1 MRGLRPPSLREFNLK
16 NKKRFESID
25 IWKGITILSVVLI
38 HTVFW
43 SGRFYLPDWTRQVVL
58 LLDVTVFFFISG
70 YLLRS
75 RSSKIVVERTG
86 RQSLRLFI
94 DYGIVTIAGLGIAIA
109 LYYLLQLGHLV
120 EFDLPAAIHS
130 ALKLDPSG
138 SVWEVIQVY
147 GGSMWY
153 LRVYIAV
160 LLVGFMILATP
171 IQKGLLLLPLISF
184 GAFLLIISYPELLLP
199 FLFTDTLFLSFYLT
213 IFLAG
218 AVFKRYKHKI
228 SMRALWITWSVVLA
242 VSLMVVLQEGG
253 LPDLQSEKFP
263 PTPIYLLFSLHSILA
278 FCALLLYER
287 KSGFIKQ
294 GVLMLGFAA
303 WFGRHSYRV
312 YLWQGV
318 AASIPYFFVP
328 VMMEM
333 GLPAAIIFLI
343 SLIWSVSLTMGLT
356 YGYNQLLP
364 MKLVESKIRVKSGD
378 SAPNI
383 SSENID

>member
-1 MRGLRPPSLREFNLK
+1 MR
-16 NKKRFESID
+16 KKRLETVD

-43 SGRFYLPDWTRQVVL
+43 SGRLYLPDWTRQVVL

-75 RSSKIVVERTG
+75 RSSKTVVQRTG

-94 DYGIVTIAGLGIAIA
+94 DYGIVTILGLGIAIA
-109 LYYLLQLGHLV
+109 LYYLLRLGHLV
-120 EFDLPAAIHS
+120 EFDLQAAIHS
-130 ALKLDPSG
+130 ALKFDPSD

-153 LRVYIAV
+153 LRVYMAV
-160 LLVGFMILATP
+160 LVVGLIILATP
-171 IQKGLLLLPLISF
+171 IQKGFFILPLVSF
-184 GAFLLIISYPELLLP
+184 GGFLLIMSYPELVAP

-213 IFLAG
+213 VFLAG
-218 AVFKRYKHKI
+218 AVFKRYKHKLT
-228 SMRALWITWSVVLA
+228 MRMLWIAWSMVLA
-242 VSLMVVLQEGG
+242 VSLVVVLQEGG

-278 FCALLLYER
+278 FCALLLYEQ
-287 KSGFIKQ
+287 KSGFDKRGEQ
-294 GVLMLGFAA
+294 VRDFSA
-303 WFGRHSYRV
+303 WFGRHSFRV

-328 VMMEM
+328 AMVEK
-333 GLPAAIIFLI
+333 GLPPVVIFLI
-343 SLIWSVSLTMGLT
+343 SLTWSLGLTLGLT
-356 YGYNQLLP
+356 YVYNRMLPIKLLEAVIGI
-364 MKLVESKIRVKSGD
+364 KNED
-378 SAPNI
+378 SRRRI
-383 SSENID
+383 SSEPID